1 MKGGIFRLPPC
12 ARRGQPETR
21 VLVDADLQALGAFDG
36 ARPAPS
42 DKHMRR
48 QFNALL
54 QSKVLARDR
63 DVRHPEGFVR
73 VLLGHVQGDSGPPLH
88 RPGQTPDSCD
98 FLDSPLRV
106 LVRFSPFGR
115 HEHPDWLIALTTA
128 TTRWHGS

>member
-21 VLVDADLQALGAFDG
+21 VLVDADLQALSAFDG
-36 ARPAPS
+36 ARPATS

-63 DVRHPEGFVR
+63 DVRRPDGLVQ
-73 VLLGHVQGDSGPPLH
+73 VLLGHVQGDG
-88 RPGQTPDSCD
+88 GKPDS
-98 FLDSPLRV
+98 
-106 LVRFSPFGR
+106 
-115 HEHPDWLIALTTA
+115 ALA
-128 TTRWHGS
+128 WPKS